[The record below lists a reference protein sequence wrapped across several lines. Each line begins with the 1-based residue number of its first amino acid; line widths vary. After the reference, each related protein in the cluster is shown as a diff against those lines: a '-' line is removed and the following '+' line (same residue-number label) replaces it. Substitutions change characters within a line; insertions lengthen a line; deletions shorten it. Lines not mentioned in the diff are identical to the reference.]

1 MESGFISEDFEGHGS
16 EEEATFH
23 HVTGR
28 FEFEKIRSFGAL
40 YFVKRPSAAYR
51 NDLLSIESLRKEYE
65 IGRRL
70 NHPSIVKYIKMEDD
84 SIFEEYIDG
93 LSIREM
99 IERKDIRIRTP
110 EFIEKV
116 CRQLLEAT
124 AYMHSQRIVH
134 NDIKPENIMITRIG
148 DQLKL
153 VDLGCA
159 TTDMW
164 DVAEGYTPA
173 YRAPEQGVA
182 PTNIHTDIFL
192 VGKLMEELTPLAG
205 VGSKWEGF
213 IKRATF
219 KVPKFRYTT
228 DEDALKAIPKNRM
241 WSQLGCMFIM
251 VLLTLISGIKFYDF
265 LKWLIT
271 KIFF

>member
-1 MESGFISEDFEGHGS
+1 MESGFVAEMTVEYGPEWQSTEKNASGH
-16 EEEATFH
+16 
-23 HVTGR
+23 
-28 FEFEKIRSFGAL
+28 FEFQKVRSFGAL
-40 YFVKRPSAAYR
+40 YFVKRPSVAYR
-51 NDLLSIESLRKEYE
+51 NDLLTIESLRKEFD
-65 IGRRL
+65 IGSRL
-70 NHPSIVKYIKMEDD
+70 NHPSIVKYLKMEDD
-84 SIFEEYIDG
+84 AIYEEYIDG

-124 AYMHSQRIVH
+124 SYLHSQRVVH

-148 DQLKL
+148 EQLKL

-159 TTDMW
+159 TCDMW
-164 DVAEGYTPA
+164 DVAEGFTPS
-173 YRAPEQGVA
+173 YKAPEQGVA

-192 VGKLMEELTPLAG
+192 IGKLMEELAPLAG
-205 VGSKWEGF
+205 VGSKWEDF

-219 KVPKFRYTT
+219 KVPKFRYST
-228 DEDALKAIPKNRM
+228 DQDALKAIPKDRT
-241 WSQLGCMFIM
+241 WSLIGCLSIM
-251 VLLTLISGIKFYDF
+251 VLLTLLSGYKFYDF
-265 LKWLIT
+265 LKWLIE

>member
-1 MESGFISEDFEGHGS
+1 MESGFVSEMTVDYGPDCQSTNKNASGH
-16 EEEATFH
+16 
-23 HVTGR
+23 
-28 FEFEKIRSFGAL
+28 FEFQKVRSFGAL
-40 YFVKRPSAAYR
+40 YFVKRPSAAYS
-51 NDLLSIESLRKEYE
+51 NDLLTIESLRKEYD

-84 SIFEEYIDG
+84 SIYEEYIDG
-93 LSIREM
+93 ISIREM
-99 IERKDIRIRTP
+99 IEKKDIRIRTP

-124 AYMHSQRIVH
+124 AYMHSQRVVH

-148 DQLKL
+148 EQLKL
-153 VDLGCA
+153 VDFGCA
-159 TTDMW
+159 ITDMW

-173 YRAPEQGVA
+173 YKAPEQGVA

-192 VGKLMEELTPLAG
+192 VGKLMEELASLAG
-205 VGSKWEGF
+205 VGSKWEVF

-228 DEDALKAIPKNRM
+228 DEDALKAIPKNRT
-241 WSQLGCMFIM
+241 WGVIGCLFIIA
-251 VLLTLISGIKFYDF
+251 LLTFISGYKLYDF